1 MTCSPDTTLSGF
13 VKMTNGGLTRFVS
26 EVNLYRGENA
36 YIRAVVNKP
45 KSTVKISF
53 YRHPGS
59 AEPIYSKL
67 LHITVIAIMAPI
79 NMGVQHDQVRVS
91 SAARFGGQ
99 KIPARTGQSR
109 VSPIKSKPTIGEL
122 DMDLTLVVGSK
133 TFSSWSLRPWLLM
146 KQARIP
152 FKEVVIALNQV
163 STREQIKQYS
173 PSGRIPV
180 LLHGDVR
187 IWDSLAI
194 SEYLH
199 EQFPEKALWPRKSED
214 RALARSVSAEMHSG
228 FAAMRQQLSM
238 NVTKRFPTPAL
249 NDDAQSD
256 LKRVFDIW
264 NDCFNRFGGPFLFGD
279 FTIADAMYAPVTT
292 RMTTYSIPL
301 TGAIEKY
308 VQTMTT
314 LPAML
319 EWVQA
324 AQGEAEG

>member
-1 MTCSPDTTLSGF
+1 M
-13 VKMTNGGLTRFVS
+13 
-26 EVNLYRGENA
+26 
-36 YIRAVVNKP
+36 
-45 KSTVKISF
+45 
-53 YRHPGS
+53 
-59 AEPIYSKL
+59 
-67 LHITVIAIMAPI
+67 
-79 NMGVQHDQVRVS
+79 
-91 SAARFGGQ
+91 
-99 KIPARTGQSR
+99 
-109 VSPIKSKPTIGEL
+109 
-122 DMDLTLVVGSK
+122 DMTLVVGSK
-133 TFSSWSLRPWLLM
+133 TFSSWSLRPWILL
-146 KQARIP
+146 KQAGIP

-163 STREQIKQYS
+163 STREQIKKFS

-187 IWDSLAI
+187 VWDSLAI

-199 EQFPEKALWPRKSED
+199 EIFPDRELWPRKAED

-249 NDDAQSD
+249 SDDTQSD

-264 NDCFNRFGGPFLFGD
+264 NDCLSRSGGPFLFGK

-308 VQTMTT
+308 VETMSA
-314 LPAML
+314 LPAMQ
-319 EWVQA
+319 EWVRA
-324 AQGEAEG
+324 AHAESES